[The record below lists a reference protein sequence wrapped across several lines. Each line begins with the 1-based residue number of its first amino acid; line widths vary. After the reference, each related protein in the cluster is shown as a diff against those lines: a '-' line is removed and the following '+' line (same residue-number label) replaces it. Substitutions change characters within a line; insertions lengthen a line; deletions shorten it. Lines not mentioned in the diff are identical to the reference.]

1 MSCTQTRCV
10 SRAFFILSDSSIL
23 LLQKNPARI
32 PETVTSSTELVPVPE
47 PSYAREIRQ
56 PASLPPVSDA
66 GSSELKLRLDGFQK
80 SANGVT
86 QIDSAS
92 TSNSKAHN
100 TYESRRPQVEISPE
114 KQKLASSLFGGSSK
128 TERRPSSANHKVSK
142 ENIHASEK
150 PQLEGLLDQTE
161 VALTANH
168 GAAGA
173 AKTPDVMGLYADT
186 SLSGLSSSVGDP
198 LPTNRDEFNLAS
210 DLSNATRTAQSGVT
224 QLNKGPNP
232 KDSLEKDA
240 RVRQMG
246 VTPTSQNP
254 NLFKDL
260 LG

>member
-1 MSCTQTRCV
+1 MSQGGPRETPGIKGSSCKV
-10 SRAFFILSDSSIL
+10 NHEPAPDLLDLGDS
-23 LLQKNPARI
+23 
-32 PETVTSSTELVPVPE
+32 TSST
-47 PSYAREIRQ
+47 
-56 PASLPPVSDA
+56 
-66 GSSELKLRLDGFQK
+66 SSTVDPFK
-80 SANGVT
+80 
-86 QIDSAS
+86 
-92 TSNSKAHN
+92 
-100 TYESRRPQVEISPE
+100 
-114 KQKLASSLFGGSSK
+114 
-128 TERRPSSANHKVSK
+128 
-142 ENIHASEK
+142 
-150 PQLEGLLDQTE
+150 QLEGLLDQTE

>member
-1 MSCTQTRCV
+1 MN
-10 SRAFFILSDSSIL
+10 
-23 LLQKNPARI
+23 LLQTCSIWVAQL
-32 PETVTSSTELVPVPE
+32 VDLGDSTSST
-47 PSYAREIRQ
+47 
-56 PASLPPVSDA
+56 
-66 GSSELKLRLDGFQK
+66 
-80 SANGVT
+80 
-86 QIDSAS
+86 AS
-92 TSNSKAHN
+92 TVDPFK
-100 TYESRRPQVEISPE
+100 
-114 KQKLASSLFGGSSK
+114 
-128 TERRPSSANHKVSK
+128 
-142 ENIHASEK
+142 
-150 PQLEGLLDQTE
+150 QLEGLLDQTE

-173 AKTPDVMGLYADT
+173 AKTPDIMGLCADA

-210 DLSNATRTAQSGVT
+210 ELSNATRTAQSGVT

-240 RVRQMG
+240 LVRQMG